1 MKREITKEARKFD
14 ESETHMWMLNNEP
27 TPAKEDTWKLNR
39 ANWIVDELELT
50 KTNRNWQNRIYN
62 RK

>member
-27 TPAKEDTWKLNR
+27 TPAKEDT
-39 ANWIVDELELT
+39 
-50 KTNRNWQNRIYN
+50 
-62 RK
+62 